1 MTTSGGMTMLT
12 TKQKKTRALTVA
24 AAVLGASVAFAGAAW
39 AQPADGS
46 GPDVPIGGPGTGR
59 ILPPT
64 PDEDTMFSIPDWI
77 GNGGAVTASAIES
90 LPIDITVGCQGGGS
104 VQVHVGGLAPADFTV
119 QCPVDSVGVG
129 SVQIPARPGRDFQF
143 TVHTSDPSIHWGINA
158 LQVRPPVDSPTG

>member
-1 MTTSGGMTMLT
+1 MKTMSPT
-12 TKQKKTRALTVA
+12 RTRALAVA
-24 AAVLGASVAFAGAAW
+24 AGVLGVSVTLLGTAS
-39 AQPADGS
+39 AQPTDGS
-46 GPDVPIGGPGTGR
+46 GPDTPIGGPGTGR

-77 GNGGAVTASAIES
+77 GNGGAVTASAIET
-90 LPIDITVGCQGGGS
+90 LPIDITVGCRGGGS
-104 VQVHVGGLAPADFTV
+104 VRVRVGGLAPADFTV

-129 SVQIPARPGRDFQF
+129 SVRTPARPGRDFQF

>member
-1 MTTSGGMTMLT
+1 MTMKRT
-12 TKQKKTRALTVA
+12 WTRALAVA
-24 AAVLGASVAFAGAAW
+24 AGVLGVSVALLGTAS
-39 AQPADGS
+39 AQPADGP
-46 GPDVPIGGPGTGR
+46 GPDTPIGGPGTGR

-90 LPIDITVGCQGGGS
+90 LPISVTVGCQGGGS

-119 QCPVDSVGVG
+119 QCPVDAVGVG
-129 SVQIPARPGRDFQF
+129 SVEIPARPGRDFQF

-158 LQVRPPVDSPTG
+158 LQIRH